1 MKLQRENN
9 QSAEFKSLRN
19 HQVFRIVGTEE
30 QAKLIEAIDTAI
42 GNEVKCYVIVN
53 NETGEMGPSTWQK
66 ECSDYCA
73 DYVWGTGCGWIV
85 EKDDVEEFKAL
96 WKKHKKLCK

>member
-9 QSAEFKSLRN
+9 QSAEYKSLRN
-19 HQVFRIVGTEE
+19 HLVFRIVGTEE

-42 GNEVKCYVIVN
+42 GNEVKCYN
-53 NETGEMGPSTWQK
+53 GHGEELTWRN

-96 WKKHKKLCK
+96 WKKHKKLVKL